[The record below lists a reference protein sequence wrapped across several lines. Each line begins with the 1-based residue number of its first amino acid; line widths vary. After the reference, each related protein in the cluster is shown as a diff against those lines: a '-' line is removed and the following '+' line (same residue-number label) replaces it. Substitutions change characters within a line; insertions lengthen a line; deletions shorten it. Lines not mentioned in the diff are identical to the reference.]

1 MTTFPT
7 LVPNAIN
14 FDMGRANI
22 SAAPTFAGP
31 VRFRHSQRVNNQQ
44 LRLTYRGLSQAQIE
58 ELRTHFYTVQSSFQY
73 FSVPDAIW
81 GGLSVVPEGSL
92 CRYAAPFDEEH
103 TGLHYNVTVLLN
115 IIDSVILLYI
125 LSGGGAQQQAFPERR
140 RTFAFNGY
148 EPFILDCDGADV
160 TATLVLNGG
169 AASL

>member
-31 VRFRHSQRVNNQQ
+31 VRFRHSQRINNQQ
-44 LRLTYRGLSQAQIE
+44 LQLTYRGLSQDQVE

-73 FSVPDAIW
+73 FEIPDAIW

-92 CRYAAPFDEEH
+92 CRYAAPFEEEH
-103 TGLHYNVTVLLN
+103 TGLHYTATVSLS

-125 LSGGGAQQQAFPERR
+125 LDSGGAEPTVLTTLR

-148 EPFILDCDGADV
+148 EPFILDCDDASV
-160 TATLVLNGG
+160 AATLVLNGG

>member
-7 LVPNAIN
+7 LVPNAIS

-31 VRFRHSQRVNNQQ
+31 VRFRHSQRINNQQ
-44 LRLTYRGLSQAQIE
+44 LQLTYRGLNQAQIE
-58 ELRTHFYTVQSSFQY
+58 QLRTHFYTVQSSFQY
-73 FSVPDAIW
+73 FEVPEAIW
-81 GGLSVVPEGSL
+81 GGLVVVPEGSL
-92 CRYAAPFDEEH
+92 CRYASAFEEEH
-103 TGLHYNVTVLLN
+103 TGLHYNVTVSLR
-115 IIDSVILLYI
+115 IIDGVILLYI
-125 LSGGGAQQQAFPERR
+125 LDGGGAQQPAFPERR

>member
-44 LRLTYRGLSQAQIE
+44 LRLTYRGLNQAQVE

-103 TGLHYNVTVLLN
+103 TGLHYNVTVSLN
-115 IIDSVILLYI
+115 IIDSVVLLYI
-125 LSGGGAQQQAFPERR
+125 LDGGGAQQPAFAERR